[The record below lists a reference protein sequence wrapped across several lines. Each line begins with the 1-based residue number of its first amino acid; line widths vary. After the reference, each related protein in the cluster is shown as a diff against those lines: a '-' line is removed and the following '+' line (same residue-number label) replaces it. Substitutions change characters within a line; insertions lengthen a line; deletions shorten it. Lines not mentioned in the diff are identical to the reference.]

1 MIHAE
6 MRHFVIKRQQHLVD
20 PAHSSTAQANTIMI
34 TGIPPKYI
42 TQKAL
47 TELFAPLPG
56 GVRKVWLN
64 RDLKQLPDIYDAR
77 LKACKLLE
85 SAETQLIATA
95 VKMKA
100 KKSQTKDKVSIH
112 LNSFFGSSDRRL
124 LISRRKSHE
133 PPLQLREN
141 LSPRLRRLKLMLIWR
156 GVVRMAPH
164 Y

>member
-1 MIHAE
+1 
-6 MRHFVIKRQQHLVD
+6 
-20 PAHSSTAQANTIMI
+20 MI

-64 RDLKQLPDIYDAR
+64 RDLKQLPDIYEAR
-77 LKACKLLE
+77 LNACKVLE

-100 KKSQTKDKVSIH
+100 KKSQTKDKVS
-112 LNSFFGSSDRRL
+112 LYLDSL
-124 LISRRKSHE
+124 LG
-133 PPLQLREN
+133 N
-141 LSPRLRRLKLMLIWR
+141 D
-156 GVVRMAPH
+156 
-164 Y
+164 